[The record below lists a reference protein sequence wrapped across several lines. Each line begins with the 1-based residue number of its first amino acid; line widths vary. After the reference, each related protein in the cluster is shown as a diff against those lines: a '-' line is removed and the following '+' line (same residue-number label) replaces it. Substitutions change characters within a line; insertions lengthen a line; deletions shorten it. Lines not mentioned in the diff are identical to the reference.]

1 VYRRKVRT
9 RNKKKIKKD
18 ILNKNTILDN
28 QVKLV
33 GHYLDSIWE
42 GKKGINFKY
51 PNIEQLK
58 YELSFNDLFIER
70 FYQESLKNLVNQ
82 GDIYINTEEGGI
94 RRIYDNESPVLL
106 NYVYNFLKLKWRE
119 LKSLRLIDIWE
130 EGCLIE
136 SISKDKFFEI
146 IKLLKRRLLILLF
159 KDEDGRVIIEKPL
172 ISTFVN
178 YPLISFIT
186 ASLVIISS
194 GLAFIIVVNMM
205 KFYQLINQTN
215 IVEKSF

>member
-1 VYRRKVRT
+1 MYRRKVRT

-42 GKKGINFKY
+42 GKKGINFIY

-159 KDEDGRVIIEKPL
+159 KDEDGRVIIEKPPR
-172 ISTFVN
+172 
-178 YPLISFIT
+178 YPQKAKKDF
-186 ASLVIISS
+186 
-194 GLAFIIVVNMM
+194 
-205 KFYQLINQTN
+205 
-215 IVEKSF
+215 